1 MDKKENNLKQKICYK
16 CKQKPEYFFRN
27 ELYMCY
33 NCFLEVMN
41 KKFRSFL
48 KSKM

>member
-1 MDKKENNLKQKICYK
+1 MDSKKKLKICYK
-16 CKQKPEYFFRN
+16 CKGKPEYYFRN
-27 ELYMCY
+27 ELYVCY
-33 NCFLEVMN
+33 NCFWDIMN